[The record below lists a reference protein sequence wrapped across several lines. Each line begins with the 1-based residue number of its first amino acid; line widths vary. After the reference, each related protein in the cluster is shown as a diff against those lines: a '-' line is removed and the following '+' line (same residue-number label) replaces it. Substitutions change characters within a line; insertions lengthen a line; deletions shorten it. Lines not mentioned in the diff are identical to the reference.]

1 MDDSKPT
8 QPEFVLAPMDGMT
21 RASFRSVCFDYGA
34 DGATTEMIQSLAYG
48 RARRPMSPAFN
59 EVLARYPN
67 ERNLAAQLIGSDP
80 AAMAESARRLE
91 ALGRFDAIDINM
103 GCPARKVV
111 GSGNGAALL
120 KTPERAVGV
129 MAAVK
134 SATSLPVRLKLR
146 LGWDGAHITAPFLVA
161 QAASLGFQSV
171 TLHGRT
177 REQMYLG
184 PVDTP
189 AIRAI
194 CDAASIPVYANGG
207 VTCAEDALAFLRE
220 SHAAGVAI
228 GRAALKTPWIFE
240 DIAVLRR
247 GGTVVPRRAPERVA
261 LLIRLAGLT
270 CGHRPENV
278 AICEMRR
285 FCGWMLA
292 GLTGYEAVL
301 ARLNAV
307 VTLDGFRAL
316 LEGYLDDLARRG
328 DLDIHPELLP
338 KPTLD
343 TVAHRQARRMAKWM

>member
-1 MDDSKPT
+1 MQT
-8 QPEFVLAPMDGMT
+8 PEFLLAPMDGMT

-48 RARRPMSPAFN
+48 RARRPMSPAFQ
-59 EVLARYPN
+59 EVLARCPN

-120 KTPERAVGV
+120 KSPERAFAV

-134 SATSLPVRLKLR
+134 AATSLPVRLKLR
-146 LGWDGAHITAPFLVA
+146 LGWDAAHITAPCLVA
-161 QAASLGFQSV
+161 EAENLGFQSV

-184 PVDTP
+184 AVDTA
-189 AIRAI
+189 AIRAV
-194 CDAASIPVYANGG
+194 CDAVHIPVYANGG
-207 VTCAEDALAFLRE
+207 VTCARDALTFLQN

-228 GRAALKTPWIFE
+228 GRAALKAPWIFE
-240 DIAVLRR
+240 DIKALRR
-247 GGTVVPRRAPERVA
+247 GEPVAPRRAPERVA
-261 LLIRLAGLT
+261 LLIRLATLT
-270 CGHRPENV
+270 CGHRPEAV

-301 ARLNAV
+301 TKMNAV
-307 VTLDGFRAL
+307 VTLDAFRAA
-316 LEGYLDDLARRG
+316 LEAYLEALVRRDDI
-328 DLDIHPELLP
+328 DVHPERMP
-338 KPTLD
+338 QMSLD
-343 TVAHRQARRMAKWM
+343 TVAHRQARRMAKWA